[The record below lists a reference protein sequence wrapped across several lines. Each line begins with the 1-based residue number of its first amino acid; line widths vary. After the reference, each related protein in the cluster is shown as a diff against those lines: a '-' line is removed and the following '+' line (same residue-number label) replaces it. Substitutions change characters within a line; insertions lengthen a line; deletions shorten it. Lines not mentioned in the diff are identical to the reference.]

1 MQPIESAFAT
11 IRHRSDQAKGFV
23 SRDTMLAM
31 LYRMRM
37 SAEKH
42 WCQILGFSYLA
53 EVVEG
58 VVFTDGVEFDGNK

>member
-1 MQPIESAFAT
+1 
-11 IRHRSDQAKGFV
+11 
-23 SRDTMLAM
+23 MLAM

-58 VVFTDGVEFDGNK
+58 VVFTDGVEVDGNK